1 LKKMEIQASTG
12 SCQIIVD
19 EPLKNLKSY
28 LNSESN
34 VVISDENV
42 RHFYGDLFSGYEVIE
57 IGLGEKAKTLKTV
70 EGIYQRFLELG
81 IDRSSFVIGIGGG
94 IVCDITGFAASTFMR
109 GVHFGFV
116 PSTLLAQV
124 DAGIGGKNGVNFGGY
139 KNIVGVFKQPQF
151 ILLDFNLLKTLPE
164 KERICGVAEIIKHA
178 LIGSPSLFDFLEKE
192 WQSLLSLKR
201 EVVEKATVDSILIKS
216 RIVQADERESGE
228 RRRLNFGHTLGHAVE
243 TVTGL
248 PHGEAVSIGMMIA
261 VKVSVFRGMLSAKDA
276 GRIEGLLKN
285 IKLPVRIPSRRDLL
299 IDAIKKDKK
308 RQGKEIHYVLLAG
321 IGKAKVTKI
330 SYEKL
335 EEQIYDL
342 CEYR

>member
-1 LKKMEIQASTG
+1 MKKMEIHASTG
-12 SCQIIVD
+12 SCQIIID

-28 LNSESN
+28 LNSEKN

-42 RHFYGDLFSGYEVIE
+42 SHFYGDLFSDYEVIG

-70 EGIYQRFLELG
+70 EEIYQRFLELG
-81 IDRSSFVIGIGGG
+81 MDRSSCVIGIGGG

-109 GVHFGFV
+109 GISFGFV

-124 DAGIGGKNGVNFGGY
+124 DAGIGGKNGVNFRGY
-139 KNIVGVFKQPQF
+139 KNIIGVFKQPQF
-151 ILLDFNLLKTLPE
+151 VLLNFDLLNSLPE
-164 KERICGVAEIIKHA
+164 RERLCGMAEIIKHA
-178 LIGSPSLFDFLEKE
+178 LIGSPSLFNYLEKE

-201 EVVEKATVDSILIKS
+201 EAVEKAVVESILIKS

-228 RRRLNFGHTLGHAVE
+228 RRKLNFGHTLGHAIE

-261 VKVSVFRGMLSAKDA
+261 VMASVSKGILSSKDA
-276 GRIEGLLKN
+276 GRIEALLQDV
-285 IKLPVRIPSRRDLL
+285 KLPVHIPSKSKLL

-321 IGKAKVTKI
+321 IGKAKVTKM
-330 SYEKL
+330 SYEEL

-342 CEYR
+342 CECR